1 MIRVLKIALP
11 VVALLVAVVV
21 SYVLFLTRPKVQH
34 QAVDAQVPLVTVSS
48 AKARAMNIPVYTR
61 GTISPGT
68 QIQLVSEV
76 SGQVLEVS
84 PHFANGGFFQ
94 KGEVLVRVDTLEY
107 DVNIKRAEAA
117 VAQAYQAY
125 LQAQAE
131 RKARSRS
138 SGSNQLATF
147 EVQYKQAEA
156 HYQAAKAELEAVKLQ
171 RERTTVRAPF
181 DGRVLMAVVNV
192 GQYLRPGLQMGV
204 IYAVDVAEVRLPLS
218 DRQLSLVDVPG
229 RMNTGDTSSLPEVIF
244 SEEYAGKT
252 YTWKGHVVRSEGG
265 VDERNRLLYL
275 VAEVPDPY
283 GVDPEQPG
291 RPELVSGSFVEAK
304 IAGRRFERVFAV
316 PRRALRNG
324 SQVWVVGDDGRLDK
338 RDIGVLYKGKD
349 TIYVTTGIDDG
360 DQVVLSQLDIAVE
373 GMRVRAQQE
382 GTHDEFEESADDN
395 NPFAGRTPV
404 DPAIRDVVTATPRGA
419 TLNIPPEKAK
429 ELASKAKEFMDDMTP
444 EQKQQV
450 KDSAS
455 KIAEQIRTMQRNLAP
470 AQNREPAKAPAKSP
484 ESTSRTSEKPTEEA
498 APVAEAAVDP
508 TPEQPAQSS
517 QPAMSHLASQLEADI
532 AAQQQADEA
541 PQKQLDNAA
550 TQEPEQP
557 VAVGQPEPEAPA
569 SKRELLANS
578 DKGSRSYVISTAVA
592 PKPLMEASR

>member
-21 SYVLFLTRPKVQH
+21 SYVLFLTRPKVEH
-34 QAVDAQVPLVTVSS
+34 QAVEAQVPLVTVSS
-48 AKARAMNIPVYTR
+48 AKAQAMNIPVYTR

-147 EVQYKQAEA
+147 EVQFKQAEA

-171 RERTTVRAPF
+171 RERTVVRAPF

-229 RMNTGDTSSLPEVIF
+229 RMNTGDASALPEVIF
-244 SEEYAGKT
+244 SEEYAGKK

-283 GVDPEQPG
+283 GVDPQQPG

-338 RDIGVLYKGKD
+338 RDVGVLYKGKD

-382 GTHDEFEESADDN
+382 GTHDEIEESASDS

-419 TLNIPPEKAK
+419 TLNIPPAKAK

-444 EQKQQV
+444 EQRQQV

-455 KIAEQIRTMQRNLAP
+455 KIAEQVRAMQKNLAP
-470 AQNREPAKAPAKSP
+470 AQNREPAKAPAKPP
-484 ESTSRTSEKPTEEA
+484 EPTSRTSENPVEGSGA
-498 APVAEAAVDP
+498 VAEAAADP
-508 TPEQPAQSS
+508 EPAQPA

-532 AAQQQADEA
+532 AAQQQSDDTPQHQVDDTAQPAEA
-541 PQKQLDNAA
+541 PVAAKQPN
-550 TQEPEQP
+550 
-557 VAVGQPEPEAPA
+557 PEPAA
-569 SKRELLANS
+569 SKPELLANS